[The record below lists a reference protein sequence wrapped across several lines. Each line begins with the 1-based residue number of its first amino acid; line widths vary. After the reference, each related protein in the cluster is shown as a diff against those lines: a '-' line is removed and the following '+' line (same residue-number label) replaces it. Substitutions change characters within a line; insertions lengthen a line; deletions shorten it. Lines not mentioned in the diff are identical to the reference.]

1 MIESS
6 LAASTEPL
14 VEAII
19 RRKLCEPAIFIL
31 EMCKPLV
38 GCMREL
44 YGIGEPLASALL
56 GPKFAPALRAALA
69 SSEAVEDI
77 IQRLESSRDGN
88 RSLSVDTAILFGV
101 FPVSMRLRGRLGAVQ
116 SRGAR

>member
-56 GPKFAPALRAALA
+56 Y
-69 SSEAVEDI
+69 DHWY
-77 IQRLESSRDGN
+77 
-88 RSLSVDTAILFGV
+88 GV
-101 FPVSMRLRGRLGAVQ
+101 TLLHQPLTLRLRTLTV
-116 SRGAR
+116 RGHGH

>member
-1 MIESS
+1 MTESS

-44 YGIGEPLASALL
+44 YGIGEPLACALL
-56 GPKFAPALRAALA
+56 GPKFAPALRAALS

-88 RSLSVDTAILFGV
+88 RSLS
-101 FPVSMRLRGRLGAVQ
+101 S
-116 SRGAR
+116 